1 MNAKLVLAAGSIII
15 LLVTGCG
22 PEGAFSTGR
31 KFGSGANQP
40 GNLVNVGDTQA
51 QVERVLGEP
60 NIEFPKGD
68 TMIRWYADYEVT
80 TSNNVVVAVIP
91 TSAET

>member
-1 MNAKLVLAAGSIII
+1 MNAKLFLAAWSIVV

-22 PEGAFSTGR
+22 PEGAFSTG
-31 KFGSGANQP
+31 KKSSPDGY
-40 GNLVNVGDTQA
+40 LVNVGDTQA
-51 QVERVLGEP
+51 QVDKVLGEP
-60 NIEFPKGD
+60 SIEFPDGD
-68 TMIRWYADYEVT
+68 KMIRWYADYEVT